1 MVAILEKIVLKNF
14 SAGGSCNLFH
24 LGIPQEYLRPSDFEF
39 HAGNLYGIIA
49 EFGSGGAALS
59 CCLTGNTKFYEG
71 KIYIDDKEETISYIV
86 KNSWYVG
93 YDFYGSRN
101 PLRRKTIKEQIK
113 AGVLATHCELNAE
126 TIQNMFCVSNERV
139 GRSIKKVSGERW
151 KASIAIGY
159 AYGKKI
165 FCYPWMNSRDVEH
178 LKDQMK
184 NNIEVLIN
192 NNCIV
197 VLPTT
202 KEENVKKLSAYYKII
217 DLNRCV
223 SKSVIY

>member
-1 MVAILEKIVLKNF
+1 MVAILEKIILKNF
-14 SAGGSCNLFH
+14 SVGGTCNLFH
-24 LGIPQEYLRPSDFEF
+24 HGIPKETLIPNDFEF
-39 HAGNLYGIIA
+39 YAGNLYGIIA
-49 EFGSGGAALS
+49 EFGGGGAALS
-59 CCLTGNTKFYEG
+59 CGLTGNAKYFFEG
-71 KIYIDDKEETISYIV
+71 KIYIDDKEEMLSCIV

-93 YDFYGSRN
+93 YDIYGSRN

-113 AGVLATHCELNAE
+113 AGVQATHCELDAD
-126 TIQNMFCVSNERV
+126 TIQNMFCVSDQRV

-165 FCYPWMNSRDVEH
+165 FCYPWMNSEDVEH
-178 LKDQMK
+178 LKEQMK
-184 NNIEVLIN
+184 KNIEVLTE

-202 KEENVKKLSAYYKII
+202 KEENIKKVSSRYNII
-217 DLNRCV
+217 NLG
-223 SKSVIY
+223 